1 MTRTID
7 TVGRAARH
15 DMLIRVECG
24 HCRHVGHLRARDV
37 ARVVG
42 QGRSIGT
49 LRFVCSRCNARAAK
63 ALPMEYD
70 RDRPP
75 KVMIWVP
82 MEFRR

>member
-24 HCRHVGHLRARDV
+24 HCRHVGHLRAHDV
-37 ARVVG
+37 AKVVG
-42 QGRSIGT
+42 QGRSIDT

-63 ALPMEYD
+63 AVPIEYD